1 MSNIEYKHLKEGDI
15 ITCEAAGYA
24 DFQAGER
31 CEVLKD
37 GYGLYLTSSGFETRY
52 YLHEMFKHLDH
63 TPEFVYCMC
72 KGGFLF
78 FKRIDGGE
86 K

>member
-1 MSNIEYKHLKEGDI
+1 MSTIEYKHLKEGDI
-15 ITCEAAGYA
+15 ITCEAAGFS
-24 DFQAGER
+24 DFRAGGR
-31 CEVLKD
+31 YEVKKD
-37 GYGLYLTSSGFETRY
+37 KHGLYLIESGFEEKFH
-52 YLHEMFKHLDH
+52 LHEMFKHLDH

-78 FKRIDGGE
+78 FKRIDGSE